1 MNDPRRGVDDNAFYA
16 SMLLYGNGA
25 EQPGVVLLNSWQARN
40 NAICARLV
48 QLAKPDDR
56 IVVVYGSWAFLS
68 AAAMRARDAGV
79 QAGGGE

>member
-1 MNDPRRGVDDNAFYA
+1 
-16 SMLLYGNGA
+16 MLLYGNGA

-56 IVVVYGSWAFLS
+56 IVVVYGSGHSYLLRQCVREMPEFKLVEANDFLPK
-68 AAAMRARDAGV
+68 
-79 QAGGGE
+79 